1 MAGQPVTHIQDPH
14 GSRTKILAISGSVK
28 RRSSNSALVH
38 AAAAHDNPGIE
49 VHIFEHL
56 ADLPHFNPDL
66 DGDSPPAPVVGLRA
80 LARDADAMLIASP
93 EYAHEMPGS
102 LKNALDW
109 LVSSGELYGK
119 PAALLCASPSRDRGE
134 YAREALQHTRS
145 GGCARSAVRHCG
157 RHAAKRRQLS
167 TGPGGRGSGAAC
179 ATGIARGST
188 TRGLAQ

>member
-14 GSRTKILAISGSVK
+14 CCPKKILAISGSVK
-28 RRSSNSALVH
+28 RCSSNSALVR
-38 AAAAHDNPGIE
+38 AAAAQDDPGIE

-66 DGDSPPAPVVGLRA
+66 DGDSPPATVVGLRN
-80 LARDADAMLIASP
+80 LARDADALLIASP

-119 PAALLCASPSRDRGE
+119 PAALLCASPSRDRGG
-134 YAREALQHTRS
+134 YAREALQRTLEAEGAHVVL
-145 GGCARSAVRHCG
+145 SATVAITQRTDDTSVLDTV
-157 RHAAKRRQLS
+157 AA
-167 TGPGGRGSGAAC
+167 AAVQR
-179 ATGIARGST
+179 ALQVLRDA
-188 TRGLAQ
+188 AQHVA